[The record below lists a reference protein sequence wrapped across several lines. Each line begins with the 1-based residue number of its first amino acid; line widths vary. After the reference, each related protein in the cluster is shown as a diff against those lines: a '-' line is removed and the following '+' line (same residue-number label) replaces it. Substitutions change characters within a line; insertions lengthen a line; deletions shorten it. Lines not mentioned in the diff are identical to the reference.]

1 MSEAVGRP
9 LGACEEEMPALA
21 CVVLM
26 GWLWGAGVLE
36 SRTAPR
42 KLHSL
47 QQPGNGG
54 GGGGERV
61 FTENCSLS
69 IVVELCPP
77 KRCILESYPP
87 LPQNSTTFG
96 DEIFMEGTE

>member
-42 KLHSL
+42 KLRSL

-61 FTENCSLS
+61 FTENCALS
-69 IVVELCPP
+69 VVVESCPP
-77 KRCILESYPP
+77 QKMYWSHTLPYLRTQPHLEMRS
-87 LPQNSTTFG
+87 LWR
-96 DEIFMEGTE
+96 